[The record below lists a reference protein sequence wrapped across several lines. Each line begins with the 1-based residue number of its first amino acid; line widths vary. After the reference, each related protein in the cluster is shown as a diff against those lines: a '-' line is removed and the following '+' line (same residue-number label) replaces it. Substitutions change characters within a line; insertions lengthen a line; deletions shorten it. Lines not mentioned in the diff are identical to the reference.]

1 MGQLC
6 PAPRKGYGGWGPPP
20 PAGGGIT
27 GAGGQGATPS
37 PTPVFPAPCPT
48 LGARVGV
55 RGTHIPW
62 AGGSAHGTSLA
73 QEKPSP
79 RPPPSPRTPP
89 LFPINLHLCDLWR
102 ACLEEEEGA
111 GAQGPTH
118 SQKPPPNSIYT
129 SHPPPN
135 PLTKDRVPHPNS
147 PSPFYRVCLGPKGL
161 GVHSFCS
168 MFTPL
173 F

>member
-1 MGQLC
+1 MPRTPKGLWGLGTPPPSRRRHHWGWRAGSNPQPHSCLPC
-6 PAPRKGYGGWGPPP
+6 PVSHPWCQGGGEGHSHPMGWGQCPRDLLGTRKTFPP
-20 PAGGGIT
+20 
-27 GAGGQGATPS
+27 
-37 PTPVFPAPCPT
+37 
-48 LGARVGV
+48 
-55 RGTHIPW
+55 
-62 AGGSAHGTSLA
+62 
-73 QEKPSP
+73 
-79 RPPPSPRTPP
+79 PPPSPRTPP

-135 PLTKDRVPHPNS
+135 PPTKDRVPHPNS